1 MGSFARKRRVPVGAD
16 GAGCG
21 AAPAG
26 GAPLSEAIPGD
37 AAGGGSAP
45 LLRLEGVDFAYPG
58 RPNTLNGVGF
68 TVGAGE
74 LVTLLGPN
82 GSGKSTLLN
91 CIMHLLEPQRGII
104 ELDGESV
111 TGMTARTIAQ
121 SVAYVPQ
128 SVNVAFAYDVR
139 DYVAMGRAPFLK
151 LYTSPSAADYE
162 LVDAALERLGI
173 ADLADRAYPELSGGQ
188 RQLVD
193 VARALAQRP
202 RLILFDEPTSALDYG
217 NQVKV
222 LKMVNELA
230 CEGYAIVM
238 TTHNPDHPILLDS
251 AVCLLGR
258 DGHLV
263 KGTVDEI
270 MREDVLEE
278 VYQSDLMIRYLEDA
292 GRRVCVTPR
301 FA

>member
-1 MGSFARKRRVPVGAD
+1 MGMRKGRRNRREEPPAEPAFA
-16 GAGCG
+16 
-21 AAPAG
+21 
-26 GAPLSEAIPGD
+26 
-37 AAGGGSAP
+37 AAGTPASPEAGSAGP
-45 LLRLEGVDFAYPG
+45 LLRLDGVSFAYPG
-58 RPNTLNGVGF
+58 RPNTLSDVSL
-68 TVGAGE
+68 TVASGE
-74 LVTLLGPN
+74 LTTLLGPN

-91 CIMHLLEPQRGII
+91 CIMHLLEPQSGTI
-104 ELDGESV
+104 ELDGV
-111 TGMTARTIAQ
+111 PVAGMTARTIAQ

-128 SVNVAFAYDVR
+128 SANVAFAYDVR
-139 DYVAMGRAPFLK
+139 DYVAMGRAPFLR
-151 LYTSPSAADYE
+151 LYTAPGSDDYE

-173 ADLADRAYPELSGGQ
+173 ADLADRAYSELSGGQ

-193 VARALAQRP
+193 VARALAQCP

-222 LKMVNELA
+222 LRMVGELA
-230 CEGYAIVM
+230 REGYAVVM

-251 AVCLLGR
+251 TVCLLGR
-258 DGHLV
+258 DGRLV

-270 MREDVLEE
+270 MREDMLRE
-278 VYQSDLMIRYLEDA
+278 VYLSDLMIRYMEDA